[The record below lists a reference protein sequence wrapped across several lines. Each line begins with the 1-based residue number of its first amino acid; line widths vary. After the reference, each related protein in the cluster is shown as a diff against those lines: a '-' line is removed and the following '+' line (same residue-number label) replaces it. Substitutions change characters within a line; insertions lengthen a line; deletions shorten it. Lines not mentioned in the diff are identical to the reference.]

1 MAIPFDE
8 GAGGGATAAA
18 TVSDEDLN
26 REAKKSNTTPSYSVG
41 HLSYPEDLL
50 NVPDY
55 GGNYVMFFINE
66 RVESKINQKNDY
78 VLEDV
83 DPAVGRAI
91 NGAGSIDLNQMVCLF
106 HLFLRKHLG
115 RRKPSRPE

>member
-55 GGNYVMFFINE
+55 GGNYVMFFIN
-66 RVESKINQKNDY
+66 
-78 VLEDV
+78 
-83 DPAVGRAI
+83 
-91 NGAGSIDLNQMVCLF
+91 
-106 HLFLRKHLG
+106 
-115 RRKPSRPE
+115 